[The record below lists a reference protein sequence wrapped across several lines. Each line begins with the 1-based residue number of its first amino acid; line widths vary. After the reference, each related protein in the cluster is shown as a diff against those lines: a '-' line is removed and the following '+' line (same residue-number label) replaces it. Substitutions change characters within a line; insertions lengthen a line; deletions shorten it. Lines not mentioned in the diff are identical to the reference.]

1 MEPGI
6 FRPPF
11 AEQLQGFVLEL
22 FGPRGLRGA
31 ARSLCRS
38 LEAEQPA
45 SRSRASVGETKVT
58 VAGAGGALRRWGRGQ
73 TAMVRVLLPNDCARP
88 GVRGPAM
95 DDGQLT
101 SVCEYL
107 YAKVLETD

>member
-1 MEPGI
+1 
-6 FRPPF
+6 
-11 AEQLQGFVLEL
+11 
-22 FGPRGLRGA
+22 
-31 ARSLCRS
+31 
-38 LEAEQPA
+38 
-45 SRSRASVGETKVT
+45 
-58 VAGAGGALRRWGRGQ
+58 
-73 TAMVRVLLPNDCARP
+73 MVRVLLPNGCARP